1 MVGCSEGRLRQRQGQ
16 RRLRQDACCM
26 LDKSDAYSHSVP
38 QSIAPRRF
46 DGLQMNSSITSA
58 VVSAPSWFEQDHA
71 GRLNRLICE
80 RPRRSKRIFCLLT
93 RGWVLPPVG
102 PRDTAVSCLG
112 PEGSPRI
119 GAISGLR
126 ARRHGESIWFCRS
139 RLINRCAVLAFA
151 LSLLRRPQ
159 AAALS
164 RQRSQ
169 LELCKLRCARARPTR
184 SAPSCWRAR

>member
-1 MVGCSEGRLRQRQGQ
+1 MVGCREGRLRQRHGQ

-46 DGLQMNSSITSA
+46 DGLQINSSITSA

-126 ARRHGESIWFCRS
+126 ARRHGESIWLPIPS
-139 RLINRCAVLAFA
+139 HQP
-151 LSLLRRPQ
+151 LRRTCLRPFTPSTASGRSATQ
-159 AAALS
+159 AAVTAGAL
-164 RQRSQ
+164 
-169 LELCKLRCARARPTR
+169 
-184 SAPSCWRAR
+184 